1 MILASLF
8 KSYLGQDAVHKFITY
23 MIKESK
29 YCSGM
34 MKKHFTKE
42 LLMNKKDGA
51 NFESSTKCWISG
63 YTFFKGDVK
72 LRDH

>member
-23 MIKESK
+23 MVKESK
-29 YCSGM
+29 DYSGM

-42 LLMNKKDGA
+42 LLTNKKDDA
-51 NFESSTKCWISG
+51 NFESSTKCWICD
-63 YTFFKGDVK
+63 YTFVKGDDKV
-72 LRDH
+72 RNH